1 MGRKRLITDSF
12 QVVKKR
18 KRDSKAKSPPREIV
32 TVQAEPVLQDA
43 IQPDQLETLKQFDLS
58 WEYGPCTGITRLQ
71 RWERAKLLGLSPPAM
86 VQELLLKYR
95 EDSVIMHRNIKALER
110 VSIPLKTYS
119 LLSTTHMLYSLVAKS
134 PSSRPE
140 SAE

>member
-18 KRDSKAKSPPREIV
+18 KRDSKEVKEAQSPPHETV
-32 TVQAEPVLQDA
+32 TVQEESVLQDA

-71 RWERAKLLGLSPPAM
+71 RWERAESLGLSPPAT
-86 VQELLLKYR
+86 VRELLLKHR
-95 EDSVIMHRNIKALER
+95 EDSIIMHSLWHE
-110 VSIPLKTYS
+110 YS
-119 LLSTTHMLYSLVAKS
+119 L
-134 PSSRPE
+134 
-140 SAE
+140 